1 MLFNNTKALSSACQ
15 QRNFK
20 LELGQISKILNMDTN
35 SYLLYEWNTLVRY
48 TFSQIMNY
56 MDQHAPI
63 FGKHLKSVYLHGKK
77 NEMLMWLITD
87 VLYL

>member
-1 MLFNNTKALSSACQ
+1 
-15 QRNFK
+15 
-20 LELGQISKILNMDTN
+20 MDTN

-56 MDQHAPI
+56 MDISVYIYSVYMYIQ
-63 FGKHLKSVYLHGKK
+63 SVYLYGKK

-87 VLYL
+87 VSYL